1 VSIRKLLIANRGEI
15 ASRII
20 RTARAM
26 DITTVAVFSDPDA
39 GLPYVLEADE
49 SVRLPGSAPGETYL
63 RGEALIAAAA
73 ATGADAVHPGYGFL
87 SENAGFAQ
95 ACAAAGLTFVG
106 PSPEAIEAMGS
117 KTAAKELMA
126 AAGVPVLPGAVFEDG
141 AEPDPAEL
149 RKAAEDIG
157 FPVLVK
163 AAYGGGGR
171 GMRIVAS
178 ADEIAGAVSSARREA
193 ASAFGNGTVFLERF
207 VESPRHIEVQI
218 LGDAAGT
225 VVHLFERECSIQR
238 RYQKIIEEAPSPAVG
253 DGLRAEL
260 CRAAVAAGRA
270 IGYVGAGTVEFV
282 LDSSGRFF
290 FLEVNTRLQV
300 EHPVTEL
307 ITGLDLVRLQ
317 LEIAAGRPLPPE
329 VTGAAFTG
337 HAIEARLYAEDV
349 PAGYLP
355 ASGDLHTFEINLSNG
370 LRVDTGFASGTRVS
384 TFYDSMLAKVIGY
397 GPTRDEARRTLAGA
411 LSRARLHGVVTNRD
425 LLVGILREPE
435 FAAGAIDT
443 GYLDRHQ
450 PAELCPVDAQAGPV
464 HLLAVALAGQARRRA
479 EAPALATLP
488 SGWRNNPSTPQRA
501 GYHVDAGG
509 RPSAPLSRGT
519 TPAPLS
525 RGTTPAPLS
534 RGTTPGAPGPGP
546 RESPARRGHASG
558 TPPLTSELGGQPAE
572 VSYRFGRG
580 GLQAEVDGTPMG
592 DVVLHGTRPAPAG
605 PLSAGPLSA
614 GPLSGG
620 PRSGGLVRML
630 VDLEVGGVR
639 RIIDVTQAGGT
650 FYVDSVLGHS
660 VVTEADRFPDPA
672 AAAQAGS
679 LLAPMPGT
687 VVRIEAAVGDHVE
700 AGAVILAIEAM
711 KMEHTIRA
719 PAPGIVAELP
729 ISVGAQ
735 VDSGSVLAVL
745 EEEPGD

>member
-1 VSIRKLLIANRGEI
+1 MSAPISAPVATPISISKLLIANRGEI

-20 RTARAM
+20 RTAAAM
-26 DITTVAVFSDPDA
+26 DIATVAVFSDPDA

-49 SVRLPGSAPGETYL
+49 AVRLPGSAPADTYL

-87 SENAGFAQ
+87 SENAGFAR

-117 KTAAKELMA
+117 KIAAKELMA
-126 AAGVPVLPGAVFEDG
+126 AAGVPVLPGAVFDDG

-149 RKAAEDIG
+149 RKAAADIG

-178 ADEIAGAVSSARREA
+178 ADEIAAAVSSARREA

-207 VESPRHIEVQI
+207 VASPRHIEVQI
-218 LGDAAGT
+218 LGDQAGT

-253 DGLRAEL
+253 DELRAEL
-260 CRAAVAAGRA
+260 CRAAVAAGQA

-282 LDSSGRFF
+282 LDASGGFY

-317 LEIAAGRPLPPE
+317 LEIAAGQPLPSQITRAE
-329 VTGAAFTG
+329 FSEAGFTG

-349 PAGYLP
+349 PAGYRP
-355 ASGDLHTFEINLSNG
+355 ASGDVHTLEIDAADG
-370 LRVDTGFASGTRVS
+370 LRVDAGFASGTRVS

-397 GPTRDEARRTLAGA
+397 GPTRDDARRVLAAA

-435 FAAGAIDT
+435 FAAGQIDT
-443 GYLDRHQ
+443 GYLDRHR
-450 PAELCPVDAQAGPV
+450 PEVLNPPNPQAGPV
-464 HLLAVALAGQARRRA
+464 HLLAVALAGQSRRRA
-479 EAPALATLP
+479 EAPVLGTLP
-488 SGWRNNPSTPQRA
+488 SGWRNNPSAPQRVS
-501 GYHVDAGG
+501 YELDG
-509 RPSAPLSRGT
+509 R
-519 TPAPLS
+519 
-525 RGTTPAPLS
+525 
-534 RGTTPGAPGPGP
+534 
-546 RESPARRGHASG
+546 
-558 TPPLTSELGGQPAE
+558 PAE
-572 VSYRFGRG
+572 VRYRFGRE
-580 GLQAEVDGTPMG
+580 GLQAEVDGAEVHGAEMDG
-592 DVVLHGTRPAPAG
+592 AGMDRAALGGVVLHGTRPDPGRG
-605 PLSAGPLSA
+605 PG
-614 GPLSGG
+614 
-620 PRSGGLVRML
+620 RTL
-630 VDLEVGGVR
+630 VDLEIGGIR
-639 RIIDVTQAGGT
+639 RVIQVTQAGPT
-650 FYVDSVLGHS
+650 FYLDSALGHS

-672 AAAQAGS
+672 AVAQAGS

-687 VVRIEAAVGDHVE
+687 VVRIEAAVGDLVE
-700 AGAVILAIEAM
+700 AGSVILAIEAM
-711 KMEHTIRA
+711 KMEHSIHA
-719 PAPGIVAELP
+719 PARGIVTELP
-729 ISVGAQ
+729 ISIGAQ

-745 EEEPGD
+745 EEEPRD

>member
-1 VSIRKLLIANRGEI
+1 VTTPTTTPVSIRKLLIANRGEI

-26 DITTVAVFSDPDA
+26 DIATVAVFSDPDA
-39 GLPYVLEADE
+39 GLPYVVEADE

-63 RGEALIAAAA
+63 LGEALIAAAA

-87 SENAGFAQ
+87 SENAGFAR

-117 KTAAKELMA
+117 KIAAKELMA

-171 GMRIVAS
+171 GMRIVTS
-178 ADEIAGAVSSARREA
+178 ADEIAGAVASARREA

-218 LGDAAGT
+218 LGDQAGT
-225 VVHLFERECSIQR
+225 VAHLFERECSIQR

-253 DGLRAEL
+253 DELRAEL
-260 CRAAVAAGRA
+260 CRAAIAAGRA
-270 IGYVGAGTVEFV
+270 IGYAGAGTVEFV
-282 LDSSGRFF
+282 LDSSGRFY

-317 LEIAAGRPLPPE
+317 LEIASGRPLPPQ
-329 VTGAAFTG
+329 VTGAEFTG

-355 ASGDLHTFEINLSNG
+355 ASGDLHTFEINLSND

-397 GPTRDEARRTLAGA
+397 GPTRDDARRTLAGA

-435 FAAGAIDT
+435 FTAGAIDT

-450 PAELCPVDAQAGPV
+450 PAELCPVRAEAGPA

-479 EAPALATLP
+479 GATVLATLP
-488 SGWRNNPSTPQRA
+488 SGWRNNPSAPQRA
-501 GYHVDAGG
+501 AYEVD
-509 RPSAPLSRGT
+509 
-519 TPAPLS
+519 
-525 RGTTPAPLS
+525 
-534 RGTTPGAPGPGP
+534 
-546 RESPARRGHASG
+546 
-558 TPPLTSELGGQPAE
+558 GQPAE
-572 VSYRFGRG
+572 VSYQFGRD
-580 GLQAEVDGTPMG
+580 GLRAEVDGAPVG
-592 DVVLHGTRPAPAG
+592 DVVLHGARTAPAG
-605 PLSAGPLSA
+605 PGSAGPGSA
-614 GPLSGG
+614 GPG
-620 PRSGGLVRML
+620 SGGLVRML

-639 RIIDVTQAGGT
+639 RVIDVTQAGGT
-650 FYVDSVLGHS
+650 FYVDSALGHS

-687 VVRIEAAVGDHVE
+687 VVRVEAAVGDHVK

-711 KMEHTIRA
+711 KMEHAIRA
-719 PAPGIVAELP
+719 PAPGIVTELP
-729 ISVGAQ
+729 ISVGTQ

-745 EEEPGD
+745 EEPVVEGGAGD

>member
-1 VSIRKLLIANRGEI
+1 MSTPMSAPGSTPVTKPMGPPMAISKLLIANRGEI

-20 RTARAM
+20 RTAAAM
-26 DITTVAVFSDPDA
+26 DIATVAVFSDPDA

-49 SVRLPGSAPGETYL
+49 AVRLPGSAPADTYL

-73 ATGADAVHPGYGFL
+73 ATAADAVHPGYGFL
-87 SENAGFAQ
+87 SENAGFAR

-117 KTAAKELMA
+117 KIAAKELMA
-126 AAGVPVLPGAVFEDG
+126 AAGVPTLPGAVFDDG
-141 AEPDPAEL
+141 ADPDPGEL

-178 ADEIAGAVSSARREA
+178 TDEIAGAVSSARREA

-218 LGDAAGT
+218 LGDQAGT

-253 DGLRAEL
+253 HALRAEL
-260 CRAAVAAGRA
+260 CRAAVAAGQA

-282 LDSSGRFF
+282 LDASGRFY

-317 LEIAAGRPLPPE
+317 LEIAAGQPLPSQITRAE
-329 VTGAAFTG
+329 FSEAGFTG

-355 ASGDLHTFEINLSNG
+355 ASGDVHTLEIDAADG
-370 LRVDTGFASGTRVS
+370 LRVDAGFASGTRVS

-397 GPTRDEARRTLAGA
+397 GPTRDDARRVLAAA

-435 FAAGAIDT
+435 FAAGQIDT
-443 GYLDRHQ
+443 GYLDRHR
-450 PAELCPVDAQAGPV
+450 PEELNPPHPQARPV

-479 EAPALATLP
+479 EAPVLGALP
-488 SGWRNNPSTPQRA
+488 SGWRNNPSSPQRA
-501 GYHVDAGG
+501 SYELDG
-509 RPSAPLSRGT
+509 
-519 TPAPLS
+519 
-525 RGTTPAPLS
+525 
-534 RGTTPGAPGPGP
+534 
-546 RESPARRGHASG
+546 SPAG
-558 TPPLTSELGGQPAE
+558 
-572 VSYRFGRG
+572 VSYRFSRE
-580 GLQAEVDGTPMG
+580 GLQAEVDGAAVG
-592 DVVLHGTRPAPAG
+592 DVVLHGTRPDPG
-605 PLSAGPLSA
+605 
-614 GPLSGG
+614 
-620 PRSGGLVRML
+620 RGLGRTL
-630 VDLEVGGVR
+630 VDLEIGGIR
-639 RIIDVTQAGGT
+639 RIIQVARAGRT

-660 VVTEADRFPDPA
+660 VLTEADRFPDPA
-672 AAAQAGS
+672 AIAQAGS

-687 VVRIEAAVGDHVE
+687 VVRVEAAVGDLVE

-711 KMEHTIRA
+711 KMEHSIHA
-719 PAPGIVAELP
+719 PARGIVTELP
-729 ISVGAQ
+729 VSVGAQ

-745 EEEPGD
+745 EEEPRD

>member
-1 VSIRKLLIANRGEI
+1 MTISNLLIANRGEI

-39 GLPYVLEADE
+39 GLPFVLEADE
-49 SVRLPGSAPGETYL
+49 AVRLPGSAPGETYL
-63 RGEALIAAAA
+63 RARALIAAATA
-73 ATGADAVHPGYGFL
+73 AGADAVHPGYGFL
-87 SENAGFAQ
+87 SENAGFAR
-95 ACAAAGLTFVG
+95 ACTAAGLTFVG

-126 AAGVPVLPGAVFEDG
+126 AAGVPVLPGAVFDDG

-149 RKAAEDIG
+149 RKAAAEIG

-171 GMRIVAS
+171 GMRIVPGP
-178 ADEIAGAVSSARREA
+178 DEIAGAVASARREA

-218 LGDAAGT
+218 LGDQAGT

-238 RYQKIIEEAPSPAVG
+238 RYQKIIEEAPSPAVSE
-253 DGLRAEL
+253 DLRAKL
-260 CRAAVAAGRA
+260 CRAAVAAGQA

-282 LDSSGRFF
+282 LDASGRFY

-317 LEIAAGRPLPPE
+317 LEIAAGQPLPPQ
-329 VTGAAFTG
+329 VTGAGFTG

-349 PAGYLP
+349 LAGYLP
-355 ASGDLHTFEINLSNG
+355 VSGDLHTLEIDSSNG
-370 LRVDTGFASGTRVS
+370 LRVDAGFASGTRVS

-397 GPTRDEARRTLAGA
+397 GPTRDDARRTLATA

-443 GYLDRHQ
+443 GYLARH
-450 PAELCPVDAQAGPV
+450 PPGELCPPSLDAGPV
-464 HLLAVALAGQARRRA
+464 HLLAVALAGQARRRE
-479 EAPALATLP
+479 EAPVLATLP
-488 SGWRNNPSTPQRA
+488 SGWRNNPSAPQRVS
-501 GYHVDAGG
+501 YQLDG
-509 RPSAPLSRGT
+509 RA
-519 TPAPLS
+519 
-525 RGTTPAPLS
+525 
-534 RGTTPGAPGPGP
+534 
-546 RESPARRGHASG
+546 
-558 TPPLTSELGGQPAE
+558 AE
-572 VSYRFGRG
+572 VSYRFGRDA
-580 GLQAEVDGTPMG
+580 LRAEVDGAGVG
-592 DVVLHGTRPAPAG
+592 DVVLHGTRPARPAHDG
-605 PLSAGPLSA
+605 PA
-614 GPLSGG
+614 
-620 PRSGGLVRML
+620 RML
-630 VDLEVGGVR
+630 VDLEIGGVR
-639 RIIDVTQAGGT
+639 RLIGVTQAGRT

-660 VVTEADRFPDPA
+660 VLAEADRFPDPA

-687 VVRIEAAVGDHVE
+687 VVRVEAALGDHVE

-711 KMEHTIRA
+711 KMEHAIYA
-719 PAPGIVAELP
+719 PAPGIVTELP

-745 EEEPGD
+745 EEEPHD